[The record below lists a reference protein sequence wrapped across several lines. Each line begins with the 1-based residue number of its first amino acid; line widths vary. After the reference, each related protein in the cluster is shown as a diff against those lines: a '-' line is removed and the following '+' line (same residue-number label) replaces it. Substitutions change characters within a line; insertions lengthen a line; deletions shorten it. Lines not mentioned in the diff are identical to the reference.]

1 MPYRRSCYYCRC
13 CFCCYCCCC
22 CFVVAL
28 IRRNPSFLL
37 TLLIGCR
44 SIIARFFI
52 SLYNTPIVVYGHVF
66 SFLFQAELIN
76 EVCTNYTRDDSC
88 DQDGAEHLDC
98 LTLEDVEAGLKSL
111 RPLKSR
117 YVGRAFLTLISFPSF
132 SHLKD
137 LLLMC
142 FVSHMFVSTPVRLLP
157 PL

>member
-1 MPYRRSCYYCRC
+1 M
-13 CFCCYCCCC
+13 
-22 CFVVAL
+22 
-28 IRRNPSFLL
+28 
-37 TLLIGCR
+37 
-44 SIIARFFI
+44 
-52 SLYNTPIVVYGHVF
+52 F

-117 YVGRAFLTLISFPSF
+117 YVGRAFLTLISFTSF
-132 SHLKD
+132 SYLKD

-142 FVSHMFVSTPVRLLP
+142 FVSHMFVFTSVRFSFCLPFRWCKPGEDELADGRLKLLEAKKERIGKTIT
-157 PL
+157 